1 MAAKAMDVIALP
13 DCASQTA
20 DAVFA
25 DTQVNVEEDPVVP
38 LERNLYGHPLA
49 GLLWESSRK
58 YCWNLNGKKDRIVNV
73 SLFIE
78 NNTCS
83 HRKTLTTLKRLEKR
97 NFSFYIEE
105 IYEKKKKKQKTLIL
119 RNRPT
124 SYHVYLG
131 CTQSACKRN
140 ETLLQIF

>member
-1 MAAKAMDVIALP
+1 M
-13 DCASQTA
+13 
-20 DAVFA
+20 
-25 DTQVNVEEDPVVP
+25 
-38 LERNLYGHPLA
+38 
-49 GLLWESSRK
+49 
-58 YCWNLNGKKDRIVNV
+58 GKNDRIGNV

-97 NFSFYIEE
+97 NFSFKNQKFM
-105 IYEKKKKKQKTLIL
+105 KKKKKQKTLIL